1 MQVIPTDEAA
11 RRRHG
16 GPLPGL
22 LAVFATLL
30 RWDQI
35 ARERRSLR
43 ELDDRALRD
52 LDLTRADVE
61 REALR
66 PFWDVPSEPSRRWR

>member
-1 MQVIPTDEAA
+1 MHVIPTDEAA

-16 GPLPGL
+16 RPLPGL

-30 RWDQI
+30 RWDQV

-43 ELDDRALRD
+43 ALDDRALRD
-52 LDLTRADVE
+52 LGLTRADVE

-66 PFWDVPSEPSRRWR
+66 PFWDIPPDRRRPWW

>member
-16 GPLPGL
+16 RPLPGL
-22 LAVFATLL
+22 MAVFATLL
-30 RWDQI
+30 RWDRI

-52 LDLTRADVE
+52 LGLTRADIE
-61 REALR
+61 REASR
-66 PFWDVPSEPSRRWR
+66 PFWDLPSDRSRP

>member
-1 MQVIPTDEAA
+1 VHVIPTDEAA

-43 ELDDRALRD
+43 ALDDRALRD
-52 LDLTRADVE
+52 LGLTRTDVE

-66 PFWDVPSEPSRRWR
+66 PFWDIPSDRRRPWW